1 MTDEAWPTD
10 TATLEWADPAI
21 GLASL
26 PELSGFDFLTGM
38 LEGRIP
44 PPPIASTMALQL
56 VSVGEGTVDFE
67 VTPHARH
74 LNPLGMVHGGLAC
87 TVLDTVVGCA
97 GHTTLP
103 AGVGYTSIDLQ
114 VSYLRPIMPTT
125 EPLRA
130 VGRVVKGG
138 RRVIFTEGELL
149 DPAGNAFATAT
160 SSLLVIDRRGN

>member
-1 MTDEAWPTD
+1 MTHEAWPTEH
-10 TATLEWADPAI
+10 ATLEWADPAI

-26 PELSGFDFLTGM
+26 PELSGFDY
-38 LEGRIP
+38 LEGIRAGRIP
-44 PPPIASTMALQL
+44 PPPMAATMAMDLRL
-56 VSVGEGTVDFE
+56 VGEGTVEFD

-74 LNPLGMVHGGLAC
+74 LNPLGVVHGGLAC
-87 TVLDTVVGCA
+87 TVLDTVAGCA
-97 GHTTLP
+97 GQTTLP

-114 VSYLRPIMPTT
+114 VGYLRPIMPTT

-138 RRVIFTEGELL
+138 RRVIFTEAELF
-149 DPAGNAFATAT
+149 DPAGDALATAT